1 MITSIIGV
9 LFLLMFVI
17 SLYVALEYREQYNE
31 RMERY
36 EVEEEFVQDYLE
48 TQDALKLCTYVEG
61 SRVIDAFKARWEQ
74 IISHNRVDYFVQ
86 QMHKS
91 LDLRVLYQVNAN

>member
-9 LFLLMFVI
+9 AFLLMFVI

-48 TQDALKLCTYVEG
+48 TQDALKLCTYIEG
-61 SRVIDAFKARWEQ
+61 NRVIDAFKARWEQ
-74 IISHNRVDYFVQ
+74 IISHERVDYFVQ

>member
-9 LFLLMFVI
+9 ASLLMFVI
-17 SLYVALEYREQYNE
+17 SLYVALDYREQYNAQ
-31 RMERY
+31 RY

-48 TQDALKLCTYVEG
+48 THDALKLCTYVEG
-61 SRVIDAFKARWEQ
+61 NKVIDAFKARWEQ
-74 IISHNRVDYFVQ
+74 IISHERVDYFVQ

>member
-9 LFLLMFVI
+9 AFLLMFVI
-17 SLYVALEYREQYNE
+17 SLYVALEYREQYNA
-31 RMERY
+31 RIERY
-36 EVEEEFVQDYLE
+36 EVEEEFVKDYLE

-61 SRVIDAFKARWEQ
+61 GKVIDAFKARWEQ
-74 IISHNRVDYFVQ
+74 IISHERVEYFVQ